1 MFELLKNILIAIG
14 ALVVCWLIAA
24 IIMGIRD
31 SNNESYSQSVT
42 DDSLVKKYE
51 ALLKKFKCMG
61 VVTSSNFIP
70 AGVKC
75 MMGAPQF
82 YKNDDAY
89 LWMNKTETCHDY
101 LSEVEEKGIK
111 KGYRFVLCNGKWCLQ
126 GMIITKDGDDIKVEY
141 CLAKMPLPHALQ
153 EYGDKFQL
161 SNFVLDN
168 AEEYWKGND
177 LRNAKEEEK
186 KRQEEKDK
194 KLLDAVNKSIDDYMK
209 TEDPKLKE
217 LRISSYFDCKGMV
230 QTIQDLNAIK
240 DPQDGDKYL
249 FLLKGDTVDN
259 YLDNHKTWVIRIVYI
274 RGDWYINH
282 LHVNTEDHGD
292 GTISISFYSI
302 EGVTEK
308 IDMVSIHVN
317 NMTLDEY
324 VAFQYLNQNS
334 IINAHIL
341 SGGEFDSMFHSIRRV
356 LK

>member
-1 MFELLKNILIAIG
+1 MFELLRNILIAIG
-14 ALVVCWLIAA
+14 ALVVFWLIGA
-24 IIMGIRD
+24 IVMSIHD
-31 SNNESYSQSVT
+31 SNNETYAGATSLT
-42 DDSLVKKYE
+42 DDSLEKKYKK
-51 ALLKKFKCMG
+51 LLKMLGCDG
-61 VVTSSNFIP
+61 LITT
-70 AGVKC
+70 
-75 MMGAPQF
+75 
-82 YKNDDAY
+82 
-89 LWMNKTETCHDY
+89 NKTVPHVHVGEVEKRLLWFARTETVHDY
-101 LSEVEEKGIK
+101 LDEVEKNGSK
-111 KGYRFVLCNGKWCLQ
+111 KGYRIIVKNDKWYLQ
-126 GMIITKDGDDIKVEY
+126 GMIITKDGEDIKVEY
-141 CLAKMPLPHALQ
+141 SLAEMYLPN
-153 EYGDKFQL
+153 KFQTYF
-161 SNFVLDN
+161 SAYDLDEIITN
-168 AEEYWKGND
+168 CSDDLWEENEHLKI
-177 LRNAKEEEK
+177 RAEEK

-194 KLLDAVNKSIDDYMK
+194 KLLDDVNKSIDDYMK

-259 YLDNHKTWVIRIVYI
+259 YLDNHRTWVIRIVYI

-302 EGVTEK
+302 DGVTEK
-308 IDMVSIHVN
+308 IDMVSLHVN
-317 NMTLDEY
+317 NMSLDEY

-341 SGGEFDSMFHSIRRV
+341 SGGEFDSMFRSIRRV